1 MCNLIETHHPE
12 LLEAFLEA
20 GARRMNFADTLPPH
34 LKSGYQPEPG
44 DERLWVLLCRRATME
59 TVIRRHVAALPDVTI
74 RNHCRITGLTTR
86 STGSALTATGLE
98 LDDGSALASDA
109 VVDASGRTT
118 RFPGWLKDLGLNVRE
133 EKDDAEIVYYTR
145 HYRLLPGEE
154 EPPRGERAA
163 AGDLGY
169 LKFGVFP
176 GDNGHFAVIVCL
188 PVAERALLSTI
199 RDPEGFDSVCRAIP
213 GLEPWVNP
221 AKSSPT
227 TDSFGIGDIQA
238 VWRHSLDEAGR
249 PLLHNF
255 FAIGDAALRTNPL
268 YGRGCSLGVLH
279 AQILS
284 ETLTS
289 IADPDQRA
297 RVFAERT
304 ENELRPIFD
313 ASLSEDRRGIR
324 RAAAVMADKSLDR
337 PDSLKKYFALAFGD
351 ALGAASRE
359 QIDVLRGVMRT
370 FHLLEKPGDFLK
382 DSAIKRRIFRYMLRG
397 RRRNASDRYVP
408 GPDRRAMHEL
418 LGIAPSAA
426 PAQK

>member
-1 MCNLIETHHPE
+1 
-12 LLEAFLEA
+12 
-20 GARRMNFADTLPPH
+20 
-34 LKSGYQPEPG
+34 
-44 DERLWVLLCRRATME
+44 
-59 TVIRRHVAALPDVTI
+59 
-74 RNHCRITGLTTR
+74 
-86 STGSALTATGLE
+86 
-98 LDDGSALASDA
+98 
-109 VVDASGRTT
+109 
-118 RFPGWLKDLGLNVRE
+118 LKDLGLNVRE

-213 GLEPWVNP
+213 GLEPWVTP

-289 IADPDQRA
+289 IADPK
-297 RVFAERT
+297 T
-304 ENELRPIFD
+304 N
-313 ASLSEDRRGIR
+313 
-324 RAAAVMADKSLDR
+324 
-337 PDSLKKYFALAFGD
+337 
-351 ALGAASRE
+351 
-359 QIDVLRGVMRT
+359 
-370 FHLLEKPGDFLK
+370 
-382 DSAIKRRIFRYMLRG
+382 
-397 RRRNASDRYVP
+397 SDRFSMRVCRKTDAVSVVQP
-408 GPDRRAMHEL
+408 PSWQTNL
-418 LGIAPSAA
+418 WIAPI
-426 PAQK
+426 P